1 VIAYEPVTYWRTR
14 GETFAAQELALV
26 DILRDMG
33 FASVL
38 DVGCGTGRIGG
49 LIRGIR
55 PDATYTGIDISPAV
69 LKSAS
74 ARLPAGEFHETTLA
88 AFRPGRKWDLVIASE
103 VLMHI
108 PSADVSAA
116 AQKLRSLA
124 ERWVLTIDYVGERA
138 LASHNFAH
146 PYRLLFPEAE
156 VTRVGEQAIH
166 VVPV

>member
-1 VIAYEPVTYWRTR
+1 MIAYEPVTYWRTR

-26 DILRDMG
+26 DILRGLD

-49 LIRGIR
+49 LIRGLR
-55 PDATYTGIDISPAV
+55 PDAAYTGIDISPAV
-69 LKSAS
+69 LRSAA
-74 ARLPAGEFHETTLA
+74 ARLPDGDFHETTLA

-103 VLMHI
+103 VLMHV
-108 PSADVSAA
+108 PPADVSAA

-124 ERWVLTIDYVGERA
+124 ERWVLTIDYVGARA

-166 VVPV
+166 LVPA

>member
-1 VIAYEPVTYWRTR
+1 VIAYEPVTYWRAR
-14 GETFAAQELALV
+14 GETFAAQEIVLA
-26 DILRDMG
+26 DIFRGLE

-49 LIRGIR
+49 LIRGLR
-55 PDATYTGIDISPAV
+55 PDATYTGIDVSPAV
-69 LKSAS
+69 LRSA
-74 ARLPAGEFHETTLA
+74 ANRLPDGEFHETTLA

-116 AQKLRSLA
+116 AQKLRSLSG
-124 ERWVLTIDYVGERA
+124 RFVLTIDYVGARA

-146 PYRLLFPEAE
+146 PYRLLFPDAE

-166 VVPV
+166 LVGV